1 MNRIRIQKRSSTA
14 PDPKKIAINLGK
26 YKKYND
32 IYFHPDFAG
41 VLKPH
46 QVDGVRFLWQQLVQS
61 GEGAG
66 ALLAHTMGLGKTLQV

>member
-1 MNRIRIQKRSSTA
+1 MSRISRQKKSGMA
-14 PDPKKIAINLGK
+14 PDPKKIAINLGR
-26 YKKYND
+26 YMKYND

-61 GEGAG
+61 GEGRG